1 MEGEGE
7 EARLPG
13 AVDGKRGEADPSKW
27 ADMVA

>member
-13 AVDGKRGEADPSKW
+13 AVGDKRGEADPSKW